1 MNKNTEEIRR
11 CIEENGGE
19 EFSRSGGPGGQNVNK
34 LNTQVTLSV
43 PIAALE
49 LPSEQETRVRDQLG
63 TRINGEGEL
72 VIHAAE
78 TRSQLQNRTRAV
90 DRAVSLIEG
99 ARRPQQRRKPTT
111 PTRASRERRL
121 RAKEIRGRRKQERR
135 PPEG

>member
-1 MNKNTEEIRR
+1 VNRDDLRR
-11 CIEENGGE
+11 RIVAVSRE

-49 LPSEQETRVRDQLG
+49 LPPEQEVRVRDQLG
-63 TRINGEGEL
+63 TRINSEGEL
-72 VIHAAE
+72 VIQAAE

-90 DRAVSLIEG
+90 DRALSLIEG
-99 ARRPQQRRKPTT
+99 ARRPPRRRKPTQ

-121 RAKEIRGRRKQERR
+121 RAKDIRGRRKQERR

>member
-1 MNKNTEEIRR
+1 MTVSR
-11 CIEENGGE
+11 E

-49 LPSEQETRVRDQLG
+49 LPSEQEMRVRDQLG
-63 TRINGEGEL
+63 TRINGAGEL
-72 VIHAAE
+72 VIRAAE

-99 ARRPQQRRKPTT
+99 ARRPQRRRKPTA

-121 RAKEIRGRRKQERR
+121 RAKELRGRRKQERR